1 MEAAIGMEIREH
13 KSSFAVY
20 VVLRVLVIAVAVLEF
35 FNGDYEAVFLCILTL
50 LLLLAPAFVQVR
62 FRIELPSALE
72 VIVLVFVFAAEILG
86 EISSFYEIFP
96 FWDTVLHTM
105 NGFLAAAIGF
115 SLVDLLNRSD
125 RVKFELSPLYLA
137 IVSFCFSMTIGVVWE
152 FFEFSM
158 DMLLGLDM
166 QKDAVVHSIS
176 SVMLDPAHANHA
188 VHINDI
194 TQVAVNGR
202 DLGLG
207 GYLDIG
213 LIDTMEDLIVNFIG
227 AVVFSVIGFIYVK
240 NRGKA
245 GSYPDAH
252 PTTAI
257 TCGLRAATAMRH
269 SRRERRLIRRNTSP
283 STIHTTTITH
293 DAGLSAAGE
302 NGSPC
307 NPMMTSSAAMASTM
321 FAVFGLPVL
330 RSMDAKLLGR

>member
-158 DMLLGLDM
+158 DMNRIFAPVTMQSLSRLLDERESQRL
-166 QKDAVVHSIS
+166 
-176 SVMLDPAHANHA
+176 
-188 VHINDI
+188 
-194 TQVAVNGR
+194 
-202 DLGLG
+202 
-207 GYLDIG
+207 
-213 LIDTMEDLIVNFIG
+213 
-227 AVVFSVIGFIYVK
+227 
-240 NRGKA
+240 
-245 GSYPDAH
+245 
-252 PTTAI
+252 
-257 TCGLRAATAMRH
+257 
-269 SRRERRLIRRNTSP
+269 RREAEKRAKEGPKRDQDRNRQQNDNNSNFN
-283 STIHTTTITH
+283 
-293 DAGLSAAGE
+293 AAG
-302 NGSPC
+302 G
-307 NPMMTSSAAMASTM
+307 M
-321 FAVFGLPVL
+321 FNNF
-330 RSMDAKLLGR
+330 R

>member
-137 IVSFCFSMTIGVVWE
+137 IVSFCFSMTIGVLWE
-152 FFEFSM
+152 FFEFGM
-158 DMLLGLDM
+158 DMIFKTDM
-166 QKDAVVHSIS
+166 QKDFVINTIS
-176 SVMLDPAHANHA
+176 SVKLDPTNSNKA
-188 VHINDI
+188 VIIKNI
-194 TQVAVNGR
+194 TDVAVNGES
-202 DLGLG
+202 LGLG

-213 LIDTMEDLIVNFIG
+213 LIDLIVNFIG
-227 AVVFSVIGFIYVK
+227 AVVFSIIGYIYVK
-240 NRGKA
+240 TRGK
-245 GSYPDAH
+245 G
-252 PTTAI
+252 
-257 TCGLRAATAMRH
+257 R
-269 SRRERRLIRRNTSP
+269 
-283 STIHTTTITH
+283 
-293 DAGLSAAGE
+293 
-302 NGSPC
+302 
-307 NPMMTSSAAMASTM
+307 
-321 FAVFGLPVL
+321 FAKRFIPVL
-330 RSMDAKLLGR
+330 EEDGEQSASSEDVLPEKEE

>member
-158 DMLLGLDM
+158 DMLFGFDM

-188 VHINDI
+188 IHINDI

-207 GYLDIG
+207 GYL
-213 LIDTMEDLIVNFIG
+213 
-227 AVVFSVIGFIYVK
+227 
-240 NRGKA
+240 
-245 GSYPDAH
+245 
-252 PTTAI
+252 
-257 TCGLRAATAMRH
+257 
-269 SRRERRLIRRNTSP
+269 TS
-283 STIHTTTITH
+283 
-293 DAGLSAAGE
+293 A
-302 NGSPC
+302 
-307 NPMMTSSAAMASTM
+307 
-321 FAVFGLPVL
+321 
-330 RSMDAKLLGR
+330 